1 MTQTPSRTPATIACD
16 PGELLGRYDGL
27 LVDLDG
33 TVFEGGRPI
42 PGAGEALAGR
52 PVVYVTNN
60 ASRSPQQVADHLRSM
75 GIAAG
80 PGDVLTSAQAACT
93 LAADVLAR
101 GRGLEPSSVHAL
113 VLGADSFR
121 DLATEAGFTVTTAAE
136 AADRAEAAS
145 SPDRAAGTGSAAD
158 ADPAGDGP
166 RPAPHVVLHGHSP
179 ATGWRELSE
188 AALAI
193 RAGAVYI
200 ASNLDTTLPSER
212 GFLVGNGSM
221 VAAVTSATGMTPRS
235 AGKPGP
241 DMFHVAARRLGAS
254 RPLAVGDRLDTDIA
268 GGIAA
273 GMDTLCVL
281 TGVSGHRDILT
292 TSHRPTVVAASLSGH
307 CPGWW
312 AERDDAALGTDPGA
326 VGGGVTV
333 TVDGPEATGATA
345 GVVVHSGSTGPV
357 GHMAAAALGAAAP
370 LVWALLDAGTTVT
383 VTAADDAAG
392 TALEAWR

>member
-42 PGAGEALAGR
+42 PGAGEALAGH

-75 GIAAG
+75 GITAG
-80 PGDVLTSAQAACT
+80 PGDVLTSAQAACA
-93 LAADVLAR
+93 LAADVLA
-101 GRGLEPSSVHAL
+101 GDLGLEASSVHAL
-113 VLGADSFR
+113 VLGAESFR
-121 DLATEAGFTVTTAAE
+121 DLAAEAGFTVTTAAE

-145 SPDRAAGTGSAAD
+145 SSDTAQGPGAD
-158 ADPAGDGP
+158 ADPSGDRP

-193 RAGAVYI
+193 RGGAVYI

-221 VAAVTSATGMTPRS
+221 VAAVTSATGVTPRS

-273 GMDTLCVL
+273 WMDTLCVL

-292 TSHRPTVVAASLSGH
+292 TPHRPTFVAASLSGH
-307 CPGWW
+307 CPGWR
-312 AERDDAALGTDPGA
+312 AARDDAATGPDTGA

-333 TVDGPEATGATA
+333 AVDGPGATGATA

-357 GHMAAAALGAAAP
+357 DDMAAAALGAAAP
-370 LVWALLDAGTTVT
+370 LAWELLDAGHRVT
-383 VTAADDAAG
+383 VTAADEAAA